1 MKTSLRK
8 LAAGP
13 LLPVGIA
20 ALYCLV
26 IGFGVY
32 VIDYHPRGAIQNF
45 LLNNITWILRL
56 NFLLLILGAVAC
68 GRDIAAA
75 FRGLIRPSG
84 AGGQP
89 GKRRRRALL
98 AGYWRRCCWRPGAMG
113 GSGQCRD
120 RLFIRRSH

>member
-56 NFLLLILGAVAC
+56 NFLLMILGAVAC

-75 FRGLIRPSG
+75 FRGLIIPAPAAPDAPDAPDAATDCSS
-84 AGGQP
+84 AAP
-89 GKRRRRALL
+89 TKAP
-98 AGYWRRCCWRPGAMG
+98 AA
-113 GSGQCRD
+113 SA
-120 RLFIRRSH
+120 